1 MLLRS
6 ALVRFYRSLN
16 YDYLRKSDTSVSQK
30 WPWEYFEDKWFPYV
44 RIPIE
49 RSITTIVGE
58 NESGKSCVLTA
69 IASAVSGARIQPKDF
84 CRHSEF
90 FTVEEGKQR
99 FPQFGC
105 EWSDVSPEESKAL
118 AAACG
123 LKGKREIE
131 SFRLFRTAPD
141 KVAVYVPSKDG
152 FEDVEL
158 PSSAVEAI
166 PSVLPVVFQLDP
178 DVALPESVPIEY
190 LADSR
195 TTTDQYTNR
204 PGRLDAAFINE
215 CVQKRSWFD
224 SPEAV
229 TKNADPISKLF
240 YSLGNR
246 IATHPETEPEG
257 LQLAHDLI
265 RKVARVDAN
274 ALAGLQDALIAGDD
288 AYAEG
293 IVRSINRRLDAS
305 LNFPKV
311 WAQDKDFRLRVS
323 PRDRDLVFTVHDRT
337 GTQYAFGERSD
348 GLRYFLSYYI
358 QYLSHEQ
365 PSDGRRE
372 ILTMD
377 EPDAYLSNQG
387 QQDLLKVLHFFATPE
402 RYGQRPVQ
410 VIYVTHSPFLIDKN
424 HADRIRVLQKGTGDE
439 GTRVVRDV
447 SRNHYEPLRSAFG
460 AFVAETTFIGNCNL
474 MVEGTSDQVLLAG
487 ASRYLRSIP
496 DVATS
501 ETLDLNR
508 ITIVPSGGAQ
518 QVPYLVFLALGR
530 DVERPTVIVL
540 LDSDGEGNS
549 AREVLL
555 NGVGI
560 RRKRKRLLSAEHV
573 VQIGDV
579 HAGLLAM
586 EDLVPTDLAVAAT
599 RQYVEE
605 YCSWD
610 REALARITAEA
621 IEEFRPE
628 APAGVFSRMRDFV
641 TSLDAAIC
649 MQKVGFARS
658 VIAVVRLGEA
668 DGISE
673 FKTRMRSLLRELNRM
688 QRRAM
693 RERTAEQV
701 SRRFEREKDKFVQDH
716 PDKATKEDVGLFLET
731 AEDLL
736 DDSLEG
742 DKIRTE
748 LNKLRREFALEEDVT
763 HAVEK
768 YGSLKERLVEVRYAP
783 LRAVQEKEAQG
794 GKFASSG
801 DADGGAAKEG
811 GDAGVPD

>member
-6 ALVRFYRSLN
+6 VLVRFYRSFN

-30 WPWEYFEDKWFPYV
+30 RPWEYFEDKWFPYV

-58 NESGKSCVLTA
+58 NESGKSCLLAA
-69 IASAVSGARIQPKDF
+69 IDNAVTGTEIHPKDF

-90 FTVEEGKQR
+90 FTVEKGKQR

-105 EWSDVSPEESKAL
+105 EWVDVSPEESKAL
-118 AAACG
+118 ANACR
-123 LKGKREIE
+123 LKGKREIS

-141 KVAVYVPSKDG
+141 KVTVCFPSKDE
-152 FEDVEL
+152 FEHVEP
-158 PSSAVEAI
+158 PSDAVETI
-166 PSVLPVVFQLDP
+166 PDVLPVVFQLDP
-178 DVALPESVPIEY
+178 DVALPESVPIKY
-190 LADSR
+190 LADSK
-195 TTTDQYTNR
+195 TATEEYTRR
-204 PGRLDAAFINE
+204 PGRLDAAFVNE
-215 CVQKRSWFD
+215 YAQKRSWFD

-229 TKNADPISKLF
+229 TNNAGPISGLF
-240 YSLGNR
+240 QSLGSI
-246 IATHPETEPEG
+246 IATHPETEPDG
-257 LQLAHDLI
+257 LQLAHDLV

-274 ALAGLQDALIAGDD
+274 ALASLQDALTAGDD

-293 IVRSINRRLDAS
+293 IVRGINRRLDAA

-311 WAQDKDFRLRVS
+311 WAQDRDFRLRVS

-365 PSDGRRE
+365 PPDGRSE

-387 QQDLLKVLHFFATPE
+387 QQDLLKVFHSFASPE
-402 RYGQRPVQ
+402 QEGRRPVQ
-410 VIYVTHSPFLIDKN
+410 VIYVTHSPFLIDRN
-424 HADRIRVLQKGTGDE
+424 HADRIRVLQKGNGDE

-460 AFVAETTFIGNCNL
+460 AFVAETTFIGNCNF
-474 MVEGTSDQVLLAG
+474 MVEGTSDQIFLAG
-487 ASRYLRSIP
+487 AARHLRSIP
-496 DVATS
+496 DVAAS

-508 ITIVPSGGAQ
+508 ITIVPSGGAP

-530 DVERPTVIVL
+530 DVERPTVIAL
-540 LDSDGEGNS
+540 LDSDGEGN
-549 AREVLL
+549 AAKEVLL
-555 NGVGI
+555 NGVGL
-560 RRKRKRLLSAEHV
+560 RRKRKRLLKEEHI

-579 HAGLLAM
+579 HDGLVEM
-586 EDLVPTDLAVAAT
+586 EDLVPIELAVAAT

-610 REALARITAEA
+610 REALAGVTTEA
-621 IEEFRPE
+621 VRAFRAD
-628 APAGVFSRMRDFV
+628 APAGVFGRMRDFV
-641 TSLDAAIC
+641 ASLDAAVC

-658 VIAVVRLGEA
+658 VIAVLRLGEA
-668 DGISE
+668 GGIAE
-673 FKTRMRSLLRELNRM
+673 FETRMKALLRRLNRM

-693 RERTAEQV
+693 CERTAEKV
-701 SRRFEREKDKFVQDH
+701 GRRFEREKDKFVQDH
-716 PDKATKEDVGLFLET
+716 SDKATKEDVGLFLET

-736 DDSLEG
+736 DDSWEG
-742 DKIRTE
+742 DKIRIE
-748 LNKLRREFALEEDVT
+748 LSELRREFALDEDAT
-763 HAVEK
+763 QLVEN
-768 YGSLKERLVEVRYAP
+768 YGRLKERLVGIRYAP
-783 LRAVQEKEAQG
+783 LRAVQEEDAEDAESAPG
-794 GKFASSG
+794 GNAG
-801 DADGGAAKEG
+801 G
-811 GDAGVPD
+811 GDAQEEGEVGAQD